1 MTDRSFADEP
11 LTLDRPSEDSGSA
24 FFDAV
29 QQAVEAK
36 GLDRVSQDDIIRY
49 TGVPRTTLYRRYGNR
64 DAVLTALVLH
74 RTSAD
79 IAECQRLATGA
90 GSFTERFEAI
100 LVFAIMAAHRH
111 DWLQRELERGSSAAT
126 QDILANAFKLSSE
139 QTLVPV
145 LVQAKTQGIC
155 RCPAPMDELR
165 RWLLYQI
172 FNLSR
177 QKFESA
183 DEARRVVRTYIL
195 PVLAL
200 DEPNA
205 ETAEKIDFIYQ
216 HIQEWLQASSTRP
229 SA

>member
-1 MTDRSFADEP
+1 MTDNSFGEEAVRHNRSGA
-11 LTLDRPSEDSGSA
+11 TSGAA

-36 GLDRVSQDDIIRY
+36 GLDGVSQDDIIRY
-49 TGVPRTTLYRRYGNR
+49 TGVPRTTLYRRYGSR

-90 GSFTERFEAI
+90 GSFSERFEAI
-100 LVFAIMAAHRH
+100 LIFAIMAAHRH
-111 DWLQRELERGSSAAT
+111 EWLQRELERGSSATT

-145 LVQAKTQGIC
+145 LEQAKAQGIC
-155 RCPAPMDELR
+155 RCPAPLDELR

-177 QKFESA
+177 QKFDSI

-200 DEPNA
+200 DQPNA
-205 ETAEKIDFIYQ
+205 ATSEKIDFIYQ
-216 HIQEWLQASSTRP
+216 HIQEWVRASSTRP
-229 SA
+229 RA

>member
-1 MTDRSFADEP
+1 MADESFTEEP
-11 LTLDRPSEDSGSA
+11 PTLDRPNEDSGST

-90 GSFTERFEAI
+90 GSFSERFKAI

-111 DWLQRELERGSSAAT
+111 EWLQRELERGSSAAT

-145 LVQAKTQGIC
+145 LVQAKAQGIC

-200 DEPNA
+200 GQPNA
-205 ETAEKIDFIYQ
+205 ETTEKIDFIYQ

>member
-1 MTDRSFADEP
+1 MIDKPFADEFP
-11 LTLDRPSEDSGSA
+11 TLDHSGAEDSSA

-29 QQAVEAK
+29 QQAVDAK

-79 IAECQRLATGA
+79 IAECQRLATGD
-90 GSFTERFEAI
+90 GSFSERFEAI

-111 DWLQRELERGSSAAT
+111 EWLQRELERGSSAAT

-145 LVQAKTQGIC
+145 LAQAKAQGLC
-155 RCPAPMDELR
+155 RCAAPLDELR

-200 DEPNA
+200 DQTNA
-205 ETAEKIDFIYQ
+205 AMSEKIDFIYQ
-216 HIQEWLQASSTRP
+216 HIQNWLQPSSTLP
-229 SA
+229 SV